1 VSGVDALGLTIL
13 ENDTDVYLPSDE
25 WEPADPPV
33 QPQPGAK
40 FRAKPIEVEAIRYMP
55 GGDEHNCREVCAFL
69 GVKDADDWLI
79 CTTTDEADEP
89 YPCGDATFDYDGAN
103 ADPGDWFVKDR
114 FGAVTAVSNALFRSS
129 YEAPPVQPEPADAPP
144 CSGCIPDHTHEPPCL
159 WTPKPTYGSSM
170 PSAPAESAVR
180 AEEGRDEPE
189 PGAWKVGDRFTI
201 VDAEGELDVTEGRE
215 YVVIP
220 PRSSP
225 TKLVWC
231 YDDANDLHAFFP
243 HQVSFIDDAAGP
255 APVPVDPP
263 QPAGSPWKQGDRV
276 RVLPI
281 AQWSSFI
288 GREIYVEHAA
298 TDGTF
303 KALINGEPWW
313 FADEEVEAVDPQA
326 ETVSDTVTIEVPRAA
341 AIVYANDF
349 KGDVYDWKHPYES
362 FRAACRAALGA
373 DQ

>member
-1 VSGVDALGLTIL
+1 MSGVDALGLTIL
-13 ENDTDVYLPSDE
+13 ENAEQPEQDWARVVETHSVHKPGDVFAISERRTDGSVYVNCCPGGPLYLKPGK
-25 WEPADPPV
+25 WLPADPPV
-33 QPQPGAK
+33 QPEPAPWWCGDPDCLGAAAAEMQAAIDRGDVGTVDD
-40 FRAKPIEVEAIRYMP
+40 FRASEAER
-55 GGDEHNCREVCAFL
+55 
-69 GVKDADDWLI
+69 
-79 CTTTDEADEP
+79 
-89 YPCGDATFDYDGAN
+89 
-103 ADPGDWFVKDR
+103 
-114 FGAVTAVSNALFRSS
+114 
-129 YEAPPVQPEPADAPP
+129 
-144 CSGCIPDHTHEPPCL
+144 
-159 WTPKPTYGSSM
+159 
-170 PSAPAESAVR
+170 VR

-215 YVVIP
+215 YVVILP
-220 PRSSP
+220 L